1 MFSRFFARIIIALF
15 ITGIFSQYL
24 LLGQIPNYNTPY
36 IISTLAGNAIS
47 GPGYQN
53 GTGTGA
59 SFYQPYGIV
68 ADTSGNVY
76 VADGGNCVVRKIT
89 SSGVVSTIAG
99 TPGVSGSSDGNGTAA
114 LFGFLSGIAIDSS
127 GNLYVTDKTYNTV
140 RKLSPNGSS
149 WIASTI
155 VPPGAGLNQ
164 PIGLAI
170 DSQNNIFVD
179 DTSNCVIRKISP
191 SGNLSVFAGTLGKVG
206 ATNAVGTSASFSS
219 PTGIAIDNA
228 NNLYVTDCG
237 ANTIRMI
244 TPSGVVTTLGGYLGS
259 PGFLD
264 GPLNNTTG
272 QFDHPFGIAVS
283 SAGNIAISD
292 ASGTIIRQISTLSTV
307 SSLAGKLGIS
317 GRSDGT
323 GSAASFYN
331 VTGITFDSSG
341 NIFMADMGASTIR
354 KGYLA
359 SAVLP
364 PVITSS
370 LSATGTTNS
379 TFSYQVVASNSPT
392 SYTATALPAG
402 LSINNTS
409 GLISG
414 MPTSAGTASI
424 ILTASNSGGSSSS
437 TLTLTVSSTIIS
449 PPVITSPLSATGTTN
464 STFSYQVVA
473 SNSPTSYTATALP
486 AGLSINNTSGLISGM
501 PTSAGTASIILTASN
516 SGGSS
521 SSTLTLTV
529 SSTIISPPV
538 ITVQPINQNVNL
550 GFSTAL
556 YVTVISSDTTQT
568 YQWYLNGEAIAGAT
582 SSSFTIPSATSANEG
597 LYTVIITNN
606 SGSVT
611 SKPALLTVL
620 NPGRLTNLSVLSL
633 DGPGSQ
639 LLTIGFVSGGL
650 NTTGSQNLL
659 IRASGPTI
667 GASPFN
673 VPNVLTDPTLTV
685 FNSSTVAVSTNDNWG
700 TPASNANAV
709 IAANAATGAF
719 ALTATTSLDAAVVT
733 SLKAGSYT
741 VQVAGK
747 NGVSGNV
754 IAEVYDNTPTNSYT
768 IATPRLLNLSCLEQ
782 VSAGGILSAGFVIGG
797 NTSEQVLIRVSGP
810 TLAGAPF
817 NLTGTIPDPKVTIFN
832 SSSAILATNSG
843 WGGNAAITAANS
855 AAGAFQFAN
864 GTSKDSAV
872 LITLLPGA
880 YTVQATS
887 VSGTA
892 GITLIEV
899 YEVTTK

>member
-449 PPVITSPLSATGTTN
+449 PPVIT
-464 STFSYQVVA
+464 
-473 SNSPTSYTATALP
+473 
-486 AGLSINNTSGLISGM
+486 
-501 PTSAGTASIILTASN
+501 
-516 SGGSS
+516 
-521 SSTLTLTV
+521 
-529 SSTIISPPV
+529 
-538 ITVQPINQNVNL
+538 VQPINQNVNL

-568 YQWYLNGEAIAGAT
+568 YQWYLNGEAISGAT

>member
-449 PPVITSPLSATGTTN
+449 PPVIT
-464 STFSYQVVA
+464 
-473 SNSPTSYTATALP
+473 
-486 AGLSINNTSGLISGM
+486 
-501 PTSAGTASIILTASN
+501 
-516 SGGSS
+516 
-521 SSTLTLTV
+521 
-529 SSTIISPPV
+529 
-538 ITVQPINQNVNL
+538 VQPINQNVNL

>member
-1 MFSRFFARIIIALF
+1 MFSRFSARIIIALF

-53 GTGTGA
+53 GTGTDA

-99 TPGVSGSSDGNGTAA
+99 TPGMSGSSDGNGTAA

-140 RKLSPNGSS
+140 RKLRPNGSS

-164 PIGLAI
+164 PIGLTI

-191 SGNLSVFAGTLGKVG
+191 SGNLSVFAGTMGKVG

-307 SSLAGKLGIS
+307 SSLAGKPGIS

-323 GSAASFYN
+323 GSAVSFYN

-354 KGYLA
+354 KGYLP

-402 LSINNTS
+402 LSINTTS

-414 MPTSAGTASI
+414 MPTSAGTSSI

-449 PPVITSPLSATGTTN
+449 PPI
-464 STFSYQVVA
+464 
-473 SNSPTSYTATALP
+473 
-486 AGLSINNTSGLISGM
+486 
-501 PTSAGTASIILTASN
+501 
-516 SGGSS
+516 
-521 SSTLTLTV
+521 
-529 SSTIISPPV
+529 

-611 SKPALLTVL
+611 SKPAQLTVL

-659 IRASGPTI
+659 IRAIGPTI

-843 WGGNAAITAANS
+843 WGGNPAITAANS

-887 VSGTA
+887 VSGTS

>member
-402 LSINNTS
+402 LSINT
-409 GLISG
+409 
-414 MPTSAGTASI
+414 
-424 ILTASNSGGSSSS
+424 
-437 TLTLTVSSTIIS
+437 
-449 PPVITSPLSATGTTN
+449 
-464 STFSYQVVA
+464 
-473 SNSPTSYTATALP
+473 
-486 AGLSINNTSGLISGM
+486 TSGLISGM

-550 GFSTAL
+550 GFSTSL

>member
-402 LSINNTS
+402 LSINT
-409 GLISG
+409 
-414 MPTSAGTASI
+414 
-424 ILTASNSGGSSSS
+424 
-437 TLTLTVSSTIIS
+437 
-449 PPVITSPLSATGTTN
+449 
-464 STFSYQVVA
+464 
-473 SNSPTSYTATALP
+473 
-486 AGLSINNTSGLISGM
+486 TSGLISGM

>member
-68 ADTSGNVY
+68 VDTSGNVY

-402 LSINNTS
+402 LSINT
-409 GLISG
+409 
-414 MPTSAGTASI
+414 
-424 ILTASNSGGSSSS
+424 
-437 TLTLTVSSTIIS
+437 
-449 PPVITSPLSATGTTN
+449 
-464 STFSYQVVA
+464 
-473 SNSPTSYTATALP
+473 
-486 AGLSINNTSGLISGM
+486 TSGLISGM

>member
-449 PPVITSPLSATGTTN
+449 PPVIT
-464 STFSYQVVA
+464 
-473 SNSPTSYTATALP
+473 
-486 AGLSINNTSGLISGM
+486 
-501 PTSAGTASIILTASN
+501 
-516 SGGSS
+516 
-521 SSTLTLTV
+521 
-529 SSTIISPPV
+529 
-538 ITVQPINQNVNL
+538 VQPINQNVNL
-550 GFSTAL
+550 GFSTSL